1 MILFFLILM
10 RMSGFVF
17 LNPVIGRK
25 NIPAMLKTGLT
36 LGLSIIVYST
46 AQAQGV
52 TVDFDSDSSLV
63 FGFSLLKEFAVG
75 YLFGYVMILFDMVM
89 TYAGT
94 VMDFQIGISM
104 AMVYDPQTCSQIALS
119 GNILQI
125 FYLLLFFAVDGH
137 LALIKIVATSGDVVP
152 YGAAAFSQGA
162 AWMMVDI
169 FAQCVVLA
177 MKLAFPLIAFEFI
190 MQIGVGI
197 LTKITP
203 QINLFVLSIQLRLAV
218 GFALLVFLVSP
229 IGSFLG
235 NVITTMMSS
244 LEDVLRVMAAG

>member
-1 MILFFLILM
+1 MMLFFLILM

-17 LNPVIGRK
+17 LNPVFGRR

-52 TVDFDSDSSLV
+52 TTDIDPDSSLI

-94 VMDFQIGISM
+94 VIDFQIGISM
-104 AMVYDPQTCSQIALS
+104 AMVYDPQTGSQIALS

-152 YGAAAFSQGA
+152 YGASAFSQGA
-162 AWMMVDI
+162 AWMMLDI
-169 FAQCVVLA
+169 FTQCVVLA

-203 QINLFVLSIQLRLAV
+203 QINLFVLSIQLRLVV

-235 NVITTMMSS
+235 NLVTEMVSS
-244 LEDVLRVMAAG
+244 LEDVLKVIAAG

>member
-1 MILFFLILM
+1 MLFFLILM
-10 RMSGFVF
+10 RMTGFVF
-17 LNPVIGRK
+17 LNPVFGRK
-25 NIPAMLKTGLT
+25 NIPAMLKSGLT

-52 TVDFDSDSSLV
+52 TVDIDPGSSLI
-63 FGFSLLKEFAVG
+63 FGFSLMKEFAVG

-94 VMDFQIGISM
+94 VIDFQIGISM
-104 AMVYDPQTCSQIALS
+104 AMVYDPQTGSQIALS

-152 YGAAAFSQGA
+152 YGAAAFTQGA
-162 AWMMVDI
+162 AVMMLDI
-169 FAQCVVLA
+169 FVQCVVLA
-177 MKLAFPLIAFEFI
+177 MKLAFPLIAFEFL
-190 MQIGVGI
+190 MQVGVGI

-203 QINLFVLSIQLRLAV
+203 QINLFVLSIQLRLIV
-218 GFALLVFLVSP
+218 GFTLLLLLLSP
-229 IGSFLG
+229 IGDYIG
-235 NVITTMMSS
+235 NLITMMVDS
-244 LEDVLRVMAAG
+244 LEDVLKVLAAG

>member
-1 MILFFLILM
+1 MLFFLILM
-10 RMSGFVF
+10 RMTGFVF
-17 LNPVIGRK
+17 LNPVFGRR
-25 NIPAMLKTGLT
+25 NIPAMLKSGLT

-52 TVDFDSDSSLV
+52 TVDIDPGSSLI
-63 FGFSLLKEFAVG
+63 FGFSLMKEFAVG

-94 VMDFQIGISM
+94 VIDFQIGISM
-104 AMVYDPQTCSQIALS
+104 AMVYDPQTGSQIALS

-152 YGAAAFSQGA
+152 YGAAAFTQGA
-162 AWMMVDI
+162 AVMMLDI
-169 FAQCVVLA
+169 FVQCVVLA
-177 MKLAFPLIAFEFI
+177 MKLAFPLIAFEFL
-190 MQIGVGI
+190 MQVGVGI

-203 QINLFVLSIQLRLAV
+203 QINLFVLSIQLRLIV
-218 GFALLVFLVSP
+218 GFVLLVLLLSP
-229 IGSFLG
+229 IGDYIG
-235 NVITTMMSS
+235 NLITMMVDS
-244 LEDVLRVMAAG
+244 LEDVLKVLAAG

>member
-1 MILFFLILM
+1 MLFFLVLM
-10 RMSGFVF
+10 RMSGFIF
-17 LNPVIGRK
+17 LNPVLGRR

-36 LGLSIIVYST
+36 FGLTIIIYST

-52 TVDFDSDSSLV
+52 TVDFDTDSSLV

-89 TYAGT
+89 TFAGT
-94 VMDFQIGISM
+94 VIDFQIGISM
-104 AMVYDPQTCSQIALS
+104 AMVYDPQTGAQIALS

-152 YGAAAFSQGA
+152 YGAAVLSQGA
-162 AWMMVDI
+162 AVMMLDI
-169 FAQCVVLA
+169 FTQCVVLA
-177 MKLAFPLIAFEFI
+177 MKLSFPLIAFEFI

-203 QINLFVLSIQLRLAV
+203 QINLFVLSIQLKLAV

-229 IGSFLG
+229 IGSYIG
-235 NVITTMMSS
+235 NMIATMMST
-244 LEDVLRVMAAG
+244 LEDVLRVAAG

>member
-1 MILFFLILM
+1 MLFFLVLM

-17 LNPVIGRK
+17 LNPVFGRR

-52 TVDFDSDSSLV
+52 TVDIDPNSSLV

-94 VMDFQIGISM
+94 VIDFQIGISM
-104 AMVYDPQTCSQIALS
+104 AMVYDPQTGSQIALS

-125 FYLLLFFAVDGH
+125 FYLLMFFAVDGH
-137 LALIKIVATSGDVVP
+137 LALIKIIATSGDVVP
-152 YGAAAFSQGA
+152 YGAAVLSRGA
-162 AWMMVDI
+162 ALMMVDL
-169 FAQCVVLA
+169 FTQCVVLA

-190 MQIGVGI
+190 MQVGVGI

-203 QINLFVLSIQLRLAV
+203 QINLFVLSIQLRLVV

-229 IGSFLG
+229 IGSFMG
-235 NVITTMMSS
+235 NLITVMVNS
-244 LEDVLRVMAAG
+244 LEDVLRVIAAG

>member
-1 MILFFLILM
+1 MLFFLVLM
-10 RMSGFVF
+10 RMSGFIF
-17 LNPVIGRK
+17 LNPVLGRR

-36 LGLSIIVYST
+36 FGLAIIVYST

-52 TVDFDSDSSLV
+52 TVDFDTDSSLV
-63 FGFSLLKEFAVG
+63 FGLSLLKEFVVG

-89 TYAGT
+89 TFAGT
-94 VMDFQIGISM
+94 VIDFQIGISM
-104 AMVYDPQTCSQIALS
+104 AMVYDPQTGSQIALS

-152 YGAAAFSQGA
+152 YGAAVLSQGA
-162 AWMMVDI
+162 ALMMMDI
-169 FAQCVVLA
+169 FVQCVVLA
-177 MKLAFPLIAFEFI
+177 IKLAFPLIAFEFLV
-190 MQIGVGI
+190 QVGVGI

-218 GFALLVFLVSP
+218 GFVLLVFLVSP
-229 IGSFLG
+229 FGSYIGDM
-235 NVITTMMSS
+235 ITTMMNT
-244 LEDVLRVMAAG
+244 LEDVLRVAAG